1 MKEKLKKQPLK
12 HWIIMGVLA
21 LMLVVTAVHFGPR
34 YLYSHFGDMVL
45 GKVVGGL
52 SPEQKDTV
60 RRGTQGLKAKV
71 VWSSSR
77 SGNHEL
83 YMLTLPDMEFRRLTH
98 TDLVEYYSRFSPDG
112 KKVIFA
118 RSQLLWVSERKLEPW
133 DAYILDLG
141 TGEETLAA
149 KNANYPQWVGA
160 DKISFLRGGSKVV
173 LKELTSG
180 EETVL
185 YDTAQPPVEG
195 TSHTPELSPVNRGL
209 LAFTARGKLSGT
221 MILDLAAKKME
232 RISGG
237 CELTWY
243 PDGRRVLWV
252 ENGGNG
258 GNRILHSALNPVKP
272 QVLMDLP
279 GAYSHEYF
287 PRLSPDGK
295 WMVWGA
301 AAKGHEHDIADY
313 EIFLWKVGTPWET
326 AMRLTQNQANDR
338 WPDIY
343 IEK

>member
-1 MKEKLKKQPLK
+1 MK

-21 LMLVVTAVHFGPR
+21 LMLVVTLVHFGPR
-34 YLYSHFGDMVL
+34 YLYSHFGDLVL

-52 SPEQKDTV
+52 SPEQKAAV
-60 RRGTQGLKAKV
+60 RQGTRGLKAKV

-83 YMLTLPDMEFRRLTH
+83 YMLTLPDMEFFRLTH
-98 TDLVEYYSRFSPDG
+98 NDRVEFYSRFSPDG
-112 KKVIFA
+112 KRIVFA
-118 RSQLLWVSERKLEPW
+118 RSQRLWVSERDLDPW
-133 DAYILDLG
+133 DTYILDLE
-141 TGEETLAA
+141 TGQEQLAA
-149 KNANYPQWVGA
+149 KDANYPQWVGA
-160 DKISFLRGGSKVV
+160 GKISFLRGSRVM
-173 LKELTSG
+173 LKDLATGG
-180 EETVL
+180 EVML
-185 YDTAQPPVEG
+185 YDAAQPPVQG
-195 TSHTPELSPVNRGL
+195 RPYTPELNPINCGL

-221 MILDLAAKKME
+221 MVLDLATKKME
-232 RISGG
+232 RIAGG

-258 GNRILHSALNPVKP
+258 GNRILHSALHPVKP
-272 QVLMDLP
+272 LVLMDLP
-279 GAYSHEYF
+279 GDFSHEYF

-313 EIFLWKVGTPWET
+313 EIFLWQLGQPWEK
-326 AMRLTQNQANDR
+326 ALRLTQNQANDR
-338 WPDIY
+338 WPDIF

>member
-1 MKEKLKKQPLK
+1 MKIKLKKQPLK
-12 HWIIMGVLA
+12 HWIIMGALA
-21 LMLVVTAVHFGPR
+21 LMLVVTMVHFGPR
-34 YLYSHFGDMVL
+34 YLYSHFGDLVL

-52 SPEQKDTV
+52 SPEQKTAI
-60 RRGTQGLKAKV
+60 RRGTGGLKAKV

-83 YMLTLPDMEFRRLTH
+83 YMLTLPDMEFSRLTH
-98 TDLVEYYSRFSPDG
+98 NDLVEFYSRFSPDG
-112 KKVIFA
+112 KRIIFA
-118 RSQLLWVSERKLEPW
+118 RSQRLWVSERDLDPW
-133 DAYILDLG
+133 DCYILDLE
-141 TGEETLAA
+141 TGEERLAA
-149 KNANYPQWVGA
+149 KNANYPQWVGM
-160 DKISFLRGGSKVV
+160 DKISFLRGNRVM
-173 LKELTSG
+173 LRDLASG
-180 EETVL
+180 RETML
-185 YDTAQPPVEG
+185 YDAAQPPVQG
-195 TSHTPELSPVNRGL
+195 RPYTPELSPVNRGL

-221 MILDLAAKKME
+221 MILSMAAKKME

-258 GNRILHSALNPVKP
+258 GNRILHSTLEPVKP
-272 QVLMDLP
+272 EVLMDLP

-313 EIFLWKVGTPWET
+313 EIFLWQLGTPWES